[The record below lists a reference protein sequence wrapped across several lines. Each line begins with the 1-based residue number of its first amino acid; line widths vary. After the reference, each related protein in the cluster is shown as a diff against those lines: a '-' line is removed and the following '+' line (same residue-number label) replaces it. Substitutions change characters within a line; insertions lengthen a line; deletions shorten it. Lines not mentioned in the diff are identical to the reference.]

1 MARILAQTPLRLSPL
16 RSAPFRA
23 QPVIWPCAHRS
34 FSSGHGRLIEIDLDS
49 TSSGSSSSS
58 SSSLS
63 EDEGRLEAL
72 AMKKLDDL
80 IHRIIVQKSTPDWL
94 PFVPG
99 SSFWVPPRPG
109 TSKVIDLVGKL
120 ADQLNQEEPLSITSV
135 RGWPCSSFFLNGN
148 GSMSSRNVD
157 SKDKGSGEAE
167 AEAEAKLKVLKN
179 SVDASG
185 SEDEE
190 G

>member
-1 MARILAQTPLRLSPL
+1 MARILAQSLLRRSPF

-23 QPVIWPCAHRS
+23 LSVTCSLAHRS
-34 FSSGHGRLIEIDLDS
+34 FSSGQAQLIEIDQDP

-58 SSSLS
+58 SSSFS
-63 EDEGRLEAL
+63 DDDGEFGAL

-109 TSKVIDLVGKL
+109 TSKVLDLVGKL
-120 ADQLNQEEPLSITSV
+120 ADQLNQEESLSLISS
-135 RGWPCSSFFLNGN
+135 RGWPCSSFFLDGN
-148 GSMSSRNVD
+148 VAADSIEVD
-157 SKDKGSGEAE
+157 LEDKGSAE
-167 AEAEAKLKVLKN
+167 VEEVKVKVLKN
-179 SVDASG
+179 SAGKRG

>member
-16 RSAPFRA
+16 RYAPFMA

-34 FSSGHGRLIEIDLDS
+34 FSSGRGRLIEIDLDS

-58 SSSLS
+58 SSSLW
-63 EDEGRLEAL
+63 EDEGKLEAL

-120 ADQLNQEEPLSITSV
+120 ANQLNQEESLSITSL
-135 RGWPCSSFFLNGN
+135 RGWPCSSFFLSGN
-148 GSMSSRNVD
+148 GSLCSKNVD
-157 SKDKGSGEAE
+157 SKDKGSIDVEAE
-167 AEAEAKLKVLKN
+167 VKLKVLKN
-179 SVDASG
+179 SVDTSG